1 MEDLAICKELGC
13 AGVVLGFGGG
23 MYHIDRVHTQLA
35 VDAAGDMSVTF
46 NRAFDDTLGVF
57 DSESLAFEGV
67 IEAGCKRLL
76 TSGGEETAEHG
87 MEGIRDLVERA
98 QGRISIM
105 AGGGV
110 TPENVKQIIQHTGV
124 REVYTSAK
132 RVKKHL
138 DKNQRR
144 GLFEADEIV
153 VDGKIV
159 AEMVEVLNSINIK
172 SLPSLPPVHKKR
184 KVSTVAW

>member
-1 MEDLAICKELGC
+1 MEDVALCKELGC
-13 AGVVLGFGGG
+13 PGVVLGFEGGV
-23 MYHIDRVHTQLA
+23 YHIDRIHTQLA

-46 NRAFDDTLGVF
+46 NRAVDTLGVF

-67 IEAGCKRLL
+67 VESRCERLL

-110 TPENVKQIIQHTGV
+110 TPENVKQITQHTGV
-124 REVYTSAK
+124 REVHTSAK

-138 DKNQRR
+138 DKNQRK

-172 SLPSLPPVHKKR
+172 GVPSLPPAHKKR
-184 KVSTVAW
+184 KLSTVPW